1 MKKLSKRCEALP
13 LRPMIKLT
21 QNSLDKLTEL
31 FTLAGYTIRHEK
43 GNFKSGSCMIEAGKL
58 IVLNKFSPVETR
70 VTFLIDAL
78 KKIQPD
84 QNLLDDRRKSFLK
97 EALEFRIEENV
108 EEQTGVTSDSTK
120 SNEETS

>member
-1 MKKLSKRCEALP
+1 
-13 LRPMIKLT
+13 MIKLT
-21 QNSLDKLTEL
+21 QTSLDKLTEL

-84 QNLLDDRRKSFLK
+84 PSLLDDRRKAFLK
-97 EALEFRIEENV
+97 EALDFRIEGDAEMQPEESTNSREEN
-108 EEQTGVTSDSTK
+108 S
-120 SNEETS
+120 